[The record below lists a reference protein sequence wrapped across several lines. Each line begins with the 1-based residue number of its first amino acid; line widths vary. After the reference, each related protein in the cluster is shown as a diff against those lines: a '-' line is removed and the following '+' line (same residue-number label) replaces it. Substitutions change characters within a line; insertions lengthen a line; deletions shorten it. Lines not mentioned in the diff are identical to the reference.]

1 MGDMII
7 DALADWVKSILT
19 SGILSNLSDLFGQV
33 NDQVTSVA
41 GVVGQTPMGWNAAIF
56 NMIKN
61 ISDTVVLPIAG
72 LILSFVMTLE
82 LIQIIMDKNNG
93 HDFDLFMLYKWIFK
107 SMFAVLIVTNTWNIV
122 MSVFD
127 IAQSVVQGA
136 AGIIA
141 ESNIDSSLLIPGL
154 QDQLAGMGVGELVS
168 LWMITL
174 LLRFSMWPITII
186 IFIVVYGRMI
196 EIYLLTSMAPIPMA
210 TMMGKEL
217 GNIGQ
222 NYLRSLVALG
232 FQGFLIIICV
242 AIYSVMLQGLVVGDD
257 IFVSLLYYV
266 AYTVLLCFTLLKTS
280 ALSKSIFNAH

>member
-7 DALADWVKSILT
+7 DALADWIKSILT

-154 QDQLAGMGVGELVS
+154 QNQLAGMGVGELVS

>member
-61 ISDTVVLPIAG
+61 ISDTVILPIAG

-141 ESNIDSSLLIPGL
+141 ESNIDSSQLVSGL

>member
-7 DALADWVKSILT
+7 DALADWIKSILT

-141 ESNIDSSLLIPGL
+141 ESNIDSSQLVSGL

-174 LLRFSMWPITII
+174 LLRFSMS
-186 IFIVVYGRMI
+186 
-196 EIYLLTSMAPIPMA
+196 SM
-210 TMMGKEL
+210 GE
-217 GNIGQ
+217 
-222 NYLRSLVALG
+222 
-232 FQGFLIIICV
+232 
-242 AIYSVMLQGLVVGDD
+242 
-257 IFVSLLYYV
+257 
-266 AYTVLLCFTLLKTS
+266 
-280 ALSKSIFNAH
+280 

>member
-7 DALADWVKSILT
+7 EALADWIKSILT

-61 ISDTVVLPIAG
+61 ISDTVILPIAG

>member
-7 DALADWVKSILT
+7 EALADWIKSILT

-93 HDFDLFMLYKWIFK
+93 HDFDLFMLYKWRFK

-141 ESNIDSSLLIPGL
+141 ESNIDSSQLVSGL

>member
-61 ISDTVVLPIAG
+61 ISDTVILPIAG

-107 SMFAVLIVTNTWNIV
+107 SMFAVLNVTNTWNIV

-141 ESNIDSSLLIPGL
+141 DTNIDSSQLVSGL

-222 NYLRSLVALG
+222 NYLRSLIALG